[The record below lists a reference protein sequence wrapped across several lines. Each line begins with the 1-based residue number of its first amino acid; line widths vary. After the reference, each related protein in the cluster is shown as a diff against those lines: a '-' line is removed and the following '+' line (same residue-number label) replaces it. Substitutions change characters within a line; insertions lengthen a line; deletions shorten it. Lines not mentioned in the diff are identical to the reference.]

1 MSLNYTIFGFWRVGT
16 GSRVWFN
23 EDLEI
28 RIIRLMRSEVIEQG
42 ALSYWLLVERSPA
55 VKRRDCFR
63 DPDDSAWALIA
74 PNYQHLIPSKKSNN
88 YRFWKK
94 NTENYNFC
102 IKTTQFNLISGLT
115 LTFWDSESLLSSHR
129 KRPSGTDF
137 LIFISEEN
145 LIVIGCYFSHNKAGK
160 LISSRF
166 SGFSGIRNFVI
177 IDKDI
182 QTVFEIRK
190 PRTAYI

>member
-1 MSLNYTIFGFWRVGT
+1 MVNRG
-16 GSRVWFN
+16 
-23 EDLEI
+23 
-28 RIIRLMRSEVIEQG
+28 
-42 ALSYWLLVERSPA
+42 
-55 VKRRDCFR
+55 
-63 DPDDSAWALIA
+63 
-74 PNYQHLIPSKKSNN
+74 
-88 YRFWKK
+88 
-94 NTENYNFC
+94 
-102 IKTTQFNLISGLT
+102 
-115 LTFWDSESLLSSHR
+115 WDSESLLSSHR

-177 IDKDI
+177 IDKAI
-182 QTVFEIRK
+182 QTVFQIGK